1 VTEKV
6 AVSDKLGLPVVDE
19 VRDLSEEQQIGLAGR
34 ILAGDTAA
42 ESEFVRL
49 FSPRI
54 FAMLCARTRDRE
66 SSRDLL
72 HDVLINVLR
81 ALRNGQLRDPG
92 KLAAFVHGITR
103 HAAQSH
109 QRNRNSREQPIEV
122 EPAARVAGDAVENSE
137 RRDLIRLALQELDST
152 DRDILIRTLVDDQKP
167 GIIARALGLSS
178 DVVRQRKT
186 RATRK
191 VAEFVKSAQRA
202 GEFLRKSV
210 TKSGPGT
217 TLQ

>member
-1 VTEKV
+1 MQ
-6 AVSDKLGLPVVDE
+6 
-19 VRDLSEEQQIGLAGR
+19 DLSEEQQIGLAGR
-34 ILAGDTAA
+34 IRTGDTAA
-42 ESEFVRL
+42 ENEFVRL

-72 HDVLINVLR
+72 HDVLIDVLR
-81 ALRNGQLRDPG
+81 ALRNGQLRDPS
-92 KLAAFVHGITR
+92 KLAAFVHGIAR
-103 HAAQSH
+103 HAAQGH

-122 EPAARVAGDAVENSE
+122 EPVARLAGDAIETSE

-167 GIIARALGLSS
+167 GMIARALGLTS
-178 DVVRQRKT
+178 DVVRQRKS

-191 VAEFVKSAQRA
+191 VAEFVKNAQSP
-202 GEFLRKSV
+202 GEFFRKSV
-210 TKSGPGT
+210 TKGGPGT
-217 TLQ
+217 TFQ